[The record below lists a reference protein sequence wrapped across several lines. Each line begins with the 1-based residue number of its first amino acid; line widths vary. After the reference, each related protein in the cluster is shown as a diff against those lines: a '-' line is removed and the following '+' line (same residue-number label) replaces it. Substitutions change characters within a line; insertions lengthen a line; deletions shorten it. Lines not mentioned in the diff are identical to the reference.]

1 MGTELIILILF
12 VALIVLLLLGT
23 PLVFVIGGLSTVGLL
38 VFGGASSLGMAV
50 SQMYNQMGNFVTI
63 AIPCFIFLGTIL
75 EKTGIAGEAFDLL
88 YKIFGRV
95 PGGLAVSSIIVCT
108 IFGAMTGTAAASVV
122 TMGII
127 ALPSMLNH
135 GYHKGVS
142 LGSVAAGG
150 TLGCIIPP
158 SVLMVL
164 YGLFTGES
172 IGQMFAG
179 GVFSGIFISLCFCV
193 YVIIRSCIQKNY
205 APAVPKEERASA
217 GEILRASTGLIAPII
232 LIVVVLGS
240 IFGGIATPTEAAAV
254 GCVGVLIIAAI
265 RRNLTWQ
272 VFSETCHKTLELSA
286 MVVWIIFASS
296 ILSAL
301 LNKIGADRVITGA
314 IMSLNA
320 PPSVILFAVMIL
332 MILLGMFLDPG
343 AIIMVT
349 MPIIQPI
356 MVGLGYNS
364 LWFGVLV
371 VILMVIGYISPPFG
385 FNLFY
390 LKQIVPEGVSMAD
403 IYTSVI
409 PFLIIM
415 IVCAFLFV
423 AFPGLITW
431 LPSLIF
437 RTAA

>member
-1 MGTELIILILF
+1 MIVVILF
-12 VALIVLLLLGT
+12 VALIALLLLGV
-23 PLVFVIGGLSTVGLL
+23 PLVFVIGGLSTVGLIL
-38 VFGGASSLGMAV
+38 FGGSGSLGIAV
-50 SQMYNQMGNFVTI
+50 SQMYNQMASFTTI
-63 AIPCFIFLGTIL
+63 AIPCFIFLGTVL
-75 EKTGIAGEAFDLL
+75 EKTGIAAEAFDLL
-88 YKIFGRV
+88 YKVFGRI
-95 PGGLAVSSIIVCT
+95 PGGLAVASLVVCT

-127 ALPSMLNH
+127 ALPAMLDH
-135 GYHKGVS
+135 GYDKGVS

-179 GVFSGIFISLCFCV
+179 GVFSGIFISLCFCI
-193 YVIIRSCIQKNY
+193 YVIIRSCIQKGY
-205 APAVPKEERASA
+205 APAVPKEERAPA
-217 GEILRASTGLIAPII
+217 KEILKASKGLIAPII
-232 LIVVVLGS
+232 LIVVVLGT

-272 VFSETCHKTLELSA
+272 VFRDTCHKTLELSA
-286 MVVWIIFASS
+286 MVVWIIFASAM
-296 ILSAL
+296 LSAL
-301 LNKIGADRVITGA
+301 LNKIGANKVITAA
-314 IMSLNA
+314 ILGLDA
-320 PPSVILFAVMIL
+320 PRGVILFAVMIL
-332 MILLGMFLDPG
+332 MIILGMFLDPG

-356 MVGLGYNS
+356 MVDLGYDS

-390 LKQIVPEGVSMAD
+390 LKQIVPEGITMAD
-403 IYTSVI
+403 IYKSVI

-415 IVCAFLFV
+415 IACAFLFV

-431 LPSLIF
+431 LPGLLF
-437 RTAA
+437 KTTGA